1 MTVTAAAFAD
11 VRSFDRPIISVG
23 RAGSRLVRNLLFGAA
38 ATATAGVAVIAA
50 ALVIGV
56 VLPKHLPAKHGEVP
70 RAKFGLRRIALAP
83 SSPDIAKGFR
93 PADIIVFPQS
103 FAEAAPPARV
113 AERKV
118 DRKADRMIGTPIP
131 PALPPALA
139 RARMAERQVA
149 AIPPTP
155 PQASTSRDISH
166 RADNTVASASAPDDR
181 TAVYDISA
189 RSVYLPNGKTLEAH
203 SGLGNWRDDPRYVR
217 MKSRGPTPPNTYDL
231 SLREHLFH
239 GVRAIRLTPVND
251 DKMYGRDGMLAHT
264 YMLGPRGDSN
274 GCVSFKNYPAFLRA
288 FLKGDIDRLV
298 VVPRHGE
305 ALART
310 ARANGKRRIRY
321 AANDR

>member
-11 VRSFDRPIISVG
+11 VRSFDRPIVSVG
-23 RAGSRLVRNLLFGAA
+23 RAGSRLARNLLLGAA
-38 ATATAGVAVIAA
+38 AVATTVVAVVAA

-56 VLPKHLPAKHGEVP
+56 VLPKHLPAKHGD
-70 RAKFGLRRIALAP
+70 RARANFGLRRIALAP
-83 SSPDIAKGFR
+83 ASPDAARSLR

-103 FAEAAPPARV
+103 FAEAAPPARI
-113 AERKV
+113 AERKA
-118 DRKADRMIGTPIP
+118 DRKADRRVGTPIP
-131 PALPPALA
+131 PAMPPALA
-139 RARMAERQVA
+139 RSRMAERQIA
-149 AIPPTP
+149 TIPPAP
-155 PQASTSRDISH
+155 PQASASRGMSQ
-166 RADNTVASASAPDDR
+166 RADKTVASASAPDNR

-203 SGLGNWRDDPRYVR
+203 SGLGNWRDNPRYIR
-217 MKSRGPTPPNTYDL
+217 LKSRGPTPPNTYDL

-251 DKMYGRDGMLAHT
+251 HKMYGRDGMLAHT

-310 ARANGKRRIRY
+310 ARANGKRRVRY